1 MTRHASTSS
10 QFHRLLRANKKCL
23 GRREGARR
31 RGGNLLWIVVDPYIP
46 DFGTTIKTLSMLESN
61 VVNTFDRGRF
71 RKSYDNVKLI
81 SSRLRQNR
89 YNQIIS
95 QIAIEKDALR
105 NAFKEKLRVYFAAVT
120 QFCIC
125 AN

>member
-1 MTRHASTSS
+1 
-10 QFHRLLRANKKCL
+10 
-23 GRREGARR
+23 
-31 RGGNLLWIVVDPYIP
+31 
-46 DFGTTIKTLSMLESN
+46 MLESN

>member
-1 MTRHASTSS
+1 ML
-10 QFHRLLRANKKCL
+10 QN
-23 GRREGARR
+23 
-31 RGGNLLWIVVDPYIP
+31 RGC
-46 DFGTTIKTLSMLESN
+46 
-61 VVNTFDRGRF
+61 F

-95 QIAIEKDALR
+95 QTAIEKDVLR
-105 NAFKEKLRVYFAAVT
+105 KAFKDKLSVYFAAVT
-120 QFCIC
+120 KFCIC